1 MKEIIKAEP
10 LENYELLL
18 TFEDGEKK
26 VKDMKPYLEK
36 GVFKKLQNIEVFKNV
51 KIKYGTVYWDED
63 IDICADSLYETSKK
77 LKN

>member
-26 VKDMKPYLEK
+26 VKDMKGNPLLLFVNSWSVGMTLDRNENLKLEE
-36 GVFKKLQNIEVFKNV
+36 FSKN
-51 KIKYGTVYWDED
+51 
-63 IDICADSLYETSKK
+63 
-77 LKN
+77 

>member
-51 KIKYGTVYWDED
+51 KIKYGTVCWDED

-77 LKN
+77 IKN

>member
-51 KIKYGTVYWDED
+51 KIKYGTVCWDV
-63 IDICADSLYETSKK
+63 DICADSLYETSKK

>member
-26 VKDMKPYLEK
+26 IKDMKPYLEK
-36 GVFKKLQNIEVFKNV
+36 GVFKKLKNKEVFKNV
-51 KIKYGTVYWDED
+51 KIKYGTICWDD

>member
-36 GVFKKLQNIEVFKNV
+36 GVFKKLQNKEVFKNV
-51 KIKYGTVYWDED
+51 KI
-63 IDICADSLYETSKK
+63 
-77 LKN
+77 

>member
-51 KIKYGTVYWDED
+51 KVKFGTV
-63 IDICADSLYETSKK
+63 CLG
-77 LKN
+77 